1 MSQSINL
8 RALRWAY
15 EEADLKLAARA
26 VLMSFALHANE
37 KGYTYPSLEFIA
49 DRWGMD
55 RKTVRRQIEVL
66 LVRRK
71 IYHTKKRCGSTGQVK
86 VYRLPKITYGSG
98 GKCTRFESD
107 PSGDR
112 AWHKRSIS
120 GGEFPPNNEYDR
132 IRNKISDSKALGS
145 SLADGEGD
153 TRLKSSPVFSGSYQN
168 HIKYPEYAAWCRSQG
183 GSPTAK
189 GFDTWLRK
197 QKPHWRNKVK
207 AVLEESGYVLDG
219 RFYTSEEANRRSAS
233 DFNLILK
240 FRRAIRRDG
249 KIEIIEKPSWASKN
263 GNWSFHSSEGQPCQ

>member
-1 MSQSINL
+1 M
-8 RALRWAY
+8 
-15 EEADLKLAARA
+15 
-26 VLMSFALHANE
+26 
-37 KGYTYPSLEFIA
+37 
-49 DRWGMD
+49 
-55 RKTVRRQIEVL
+55 
-66 LVRRK
+66 
-71 IYHTKKRCGSTGQVK
+71 
-86 VYRLPKITYGSG
+86 
-98 GKCTRFESD
+98 TRFESD

-168 HIKYPEYAAWCRSQG
+168 HIKYPEYAARCRSQG